1 MMRNR
6 SPVYQGTCLV
16 LVAKGG
22 RVSKDFPIKRVV
34 FGEAWLA
41 VRAMMASLAAI
52 AAVMV
57 AGGPELADAQT
68 RVVLC
73 SNGIVVANPEENGE
87 LVADCATLLAIED
100 RLAGDATLNWSPQL
114 PLEEW
119 QGLGVDA
126 EADPAR
132 VWGLV
137 LNGHGQLNVLTG
149 SIPAE
154 LGELSGLESLELP
167 GNRLTGTIPPELG
180 RLTRLR
186 SLRLNHNRL
195 TGPIPEELGEITG
208 LRSLELNENM
218 LTGLIPARLGRLTE
232 LESLHLDNNRLT
244 GDIPTALS
252 RLTNLWVLWLGGNQL
267 GGCMPRFLDSR
278 GGNDLAALGMPF
290 CSHQARLDACR
301 ESQALAAQRENE
313 GLIRDCAALL
323 EIRDRLAGDA
333 TLNWSAQLPIEEWEG
348 IVVRAEVPP
357 GAPRVT
363 RLGLVERGLTGFT
376 PAAIG
381 RLTRLRWLWLGGN
394 RLTGEIP
401 SELGNLPHLRI
412 LNLFENQLAGEIPK
426 SLGRLA
432 NLAYLNLNGNQL
444 TGAIPSELGSL
455 SRLIELSLPGN
466 KLTGAIPAELGG
478 LLGLQ
483 WLDLSD
489 NLLTGEIPAELG
501 NLTNLQE
508 LYLHENELTGCIPET
523 VRTVGISDHSETG
536 LPFCD
541 LVALCSNETAV
552 ANPQENDG
560 LVADCAVLL
569 ELRDKLTGEATLNWS
584 EQFSIRQWKGVGIDG
599 TTEPPRVTELK
610 LVDRGLTGG
619 IPVGISGLANL
630 QILDLSWNS
639 LAGTVPEN
647 LNHLSNLRTLRLAGN
662 QLSGCLPQTWRNV
675 EDSDLA
681 ETGMQFCE

>member
-1 MMRNR
+1 MMGIR
-6 SPVYQGTCLV
+6 SPVYQGNCLV

-22 RVSKDFPIKRVV
+22 RVSNDFPIKRVV

-68 RVVLC
+68 RVVPC
-73 SNGIVVANPEENGE
+73 SNGIVVANPEENRE

-119 QGLGVDA
+119 QGIGVDA

-132 VWGLV
+132 VWGLI

-195 TGPIPEELGEITG
+195 TGPIPEELGEISG
-208 LRSLELNENM
+208 LRSLELNDNM

-252 RLTNLWVLWLGGNQL
+252 RLTNLWALWLGGNQL

-301 ESQALAAQRENE
+301 ESEAFAEQRENE
-313 GLIRDCAALL
+313 GLVEDCATLL

-348 IVVRAEVPP
+348 ISVWAEDRP
-357 GAPRVT
+357 GVLRVT
-363 RLGLVERGLTGFT
+363 RLGLVDRGLTGFI
-376 PAAIG
+376 PPAIG
-381 RLTRLRWLWLGGN
+381 RLTWLRWLWLGGN
-394 RLTGEIP
+394 QLSGE
-401 SELGNLPHLRI
+401 L
-412 LNLFENQLAGEIPK
+412 
-426 SLGRLA
+426 
-432 NLAYLNLNGNQL
+432 
-444 TGAIPSELGSL
+444 
-455 SRLIELSLPGN
+455 
-466 KLTGAIPAELGG
+466 PAELGDLAEMR
-478 LLGLQ
+478 LLSLHTN
-483 WLDLSD
+483 DF
-489 NLLTGEIPAELG
+489 TGEIPAELG
-501 NLTNLQE
+501 RLSNMYAMSLEYNRLTGAIPP
-508 LYLHENELTGCIPET
+508 ELTGMKRLEGLWLNGNSFEGCIPHT
-523 VRTVGISDHSETG
+523 LHGSRD
-536 LPFCD
+536 D
-541 LVALCSNETAV
+541 LHKLGMPACPGWEKWGQCFYGGAIDKAV
-552 ANPQENDG
+552 DNPG
-560 LVADCAVLL
+560 LVHDCSVLL
-569 ELRDKLTGEATLNWS
+569 EVKDKLAADAALNWS
-584 EQFSIRQWKGVGIDG
+584 EALALDQWEGVTVEQRRGWQ
-599 TTEPPRVTELK
+599 RVTELRLDNK
-610 LVDRGLTGG
+610 GLTGP
-619 IPVGISGLANL
+619 IPPALSALNGLEGLWLHENGF
-630 QILDLSWNS
+630 
-639 LAGTVPEN
+639 AGASR
-647 LNHLSNLRTLRLAGN
+647 LN
-662 QLSGCLPQTWRNV
+662 
-675 EDSDLA
+675 
-681 ETGMQFCE
+681 

>member
-1 MMRNR
+1 MMGIR
-6 SPVYQGTCLV
+6 SPVYQGNCLV

-22 RVSKDFPIKRVV
+22 RVSNDFPIKRVV

-68 RVVLC
+68 RVVPC
-73 SNGIVVANPEENGE
+73 SNGIVVANPEENIE

-119 QGLGVDA
+119 QGIGVDA

-132 VWGLV
+132 VWGLI

-232 LESLHLDNNRLT
+232 LESLDLDNNRLT

-301 ESQALAAQRENE
+301 ESEAFAEQRENE
-313 GLIRDCAALL
+313 GLVERLRDA
-323 EIRDRLAGDA
+323 AGDQGYAGRGRYVELERA
-333 TLNWSAQLPIEEWEG
+333 TS
-348 IVVRAEVPP
+348 
-357 GAPRVT
+357 
-363 RLGLVERGLTGFT
+363 
-376 PAAIG
+376 
-381 RLTRLRWLWLGGN
+381 
-394 RLTGEIP
+394 
-401 SELGNLPHLRI
+401 H
-412 LNLFENQLAGEIPK
+412 
-426 SLGRLA
+426 
-432 NLAYLNLNGNQL
+432 
-444 TGAIPSELGSL
+444 
-455 SRLIELSLPGN
+455 
-466 KLTGAIPAELGG
+466 
-478 LLGLQ
+478 
-483 WLDLSD
+483 
-489 NLLTGEIPAELG
+489 
-501 NLTNLQE
+501 
-508 LYLHENELTGCIPET
+508 
-523 VRTVGISDHSETG
+523 
-536 LPFCD
+536 
-541 LVALCSNETAV
+541 
-552 ANPQENDG
+552 
-560 LVADCAVLL
+560 
-569 ELRDKLTGEATLNWS
+569 
-584 EQFSIRQWKGVGIDG
+584 
-599 TTEPPRVTELK
+599 
-610 LVDRGLTGG
+610 
-619 IPVGISGLANL
+619 
-630 QILDLSWNS
+630 
-639 LAGTVPEN
+639 
-647 LNHLSNLRTLRLAGN
+647 
-662 QLSGCLPQTWRNV
+662 
-675 EDSDLA
+675 
-681 ETGMQFCE
+681 